1 MPVTTESA
9 IIYAIRGGC
18 VREMDAVSGAD
29 IGTGDA
35 PAGAVTLVF
44 TDIQGYSEL
53 SERYRGAFRP
63 VLEAHNRLLRT
74 LCHQYNG
81 YEVKALGDAFFF
93 TFGRVEQAI
102 RFALEA
108 QRAVLNTSWQVNLPD
123 GAAVTVPL
131 AIRIGLHTGEPE
143 RIQHPDGM
151 VDYVGPDVNRAARV
165 CSAAH
170 GGQVLV
176 SSATH
181 ALATNLQELGAQFRC
196 LGQYWL
202 KGVGRE
208 RLWQV
213 WQEGLPESFPPPNA
227 PRAELHN
234 LTVAETALVGRE
246 REVEGLADTLR
257 NTHALITL
265 VGPSGVGKTRLA
277 QAVAET
283 LLEHFPDGTWYIPL
297 DGLTTADAIARR
309 IIQELP
315 MQVRADADPLSQL
328 IAYVQGRNILLVLD
342 GVESVA
348 ALVPVVRALLQSA
361 SGIRILVASLN
372 PLQLRSE
379 YLHEVKPLSVPP
391 PGVDRDPE
399 LLKRYAAVQLLLEYA
414 RRHAPD
420 FELTPSNASAVAE
433 LCRQLDGLPLA
444 LELCAARLALLSP
457 AEILKRLDERFH
469 ILQTRSADMPP
480 RQRALQSAI
489 EWSYSQLAPSTQ
501 AFFEQLSV
509 FTGSFTLEDVE
520 AVCESTSPLDDL
532 LELRQRAMLVEIR
545 RKDERRFRLLNPMRL
560 FALSMLRQRD
570 ALYHATRQRHAE
582 YFLAVAQS
590 CLKQVRTP
598 HETDALSIA
607 ELQMDNLN
615 TALEWFIQQGNWT
628 RAAEMALSL
637 SQLCD
642 RLGWL
647 LNSIDYLQ
655 QGLNA
660 ALFLGEGTDE
670 LQAELLLQH
679 AALLYEQH
687 EWETA
692 FQMVQ
697 DALNRYEALQHL
709 TGQARACNLM
719 GLIQLRRQQFEQAHT
734 CFQCALQRFMQAN
747 EPVRVAMVL
756 NNLGLLEYERGQ
768 LDEAIRLAQQ
778 AAQRQRM
785 LGDQR
790 GLSETLTNLGAMHQ
804 VRGELE
810 PARRY
815 LQESLEIEIRLGNR
829 LGIARGLCNIGEVL
843 MLKGEPLTAARYL
856 LAAMQ
861 LFQQYGSP
869 DHDYAHTL
877 LQQLSLPAD
886 TLAQLISDSQNRAL
900 EDLLQWVQGEV

>member
-1 MPVTTESA
+1 
-9 IIYAIRGGC
+9 
-18 VREMDAVSGAD
+18 VREVNTVIEKD
-29 IGTGDA
+29 IKTRNA
-35 PAGAVTLVF
+35 PVGAVTLVF

-74 LCHQYNG
+74 LCRQYDG
-81 YEVKALGDAFFF
+81 YEVKALGDAFFL
-93 TFGRVEQAI
+93 TFSRVEQAI
-102 RFALEA
+102 RFALDA
-108 QRAVLNTSWQVNLPD
+108 QRGVLNTAWQVNLPD
-123 GAAVTVPL
+123 SSPVMVPL

-143 RIQHPDGM
+143 LIRHPDGM
-151 VDYVGPDVNRAARV
+151 VDYVGPDVNRASRV

-170 GGQVLV
+170 GGQILV

-181 ALATNLQELGAQFRC
+181 ALASNLQELGAQFRC

-213 WQEGLPESFPPPNA
+213 WQDGLPESFPPPNA

-246 REVEGLADTLR
+246 REVEGLANLLR
-257 NTHALITL
+257 GNHALITL

-283 LLEHFPDGTWYIPL
+283 LLEQFPDGTWYIPL
-297 DGLTTADAIARR
+297 DGLITSDAIARR

-315 MQVRADADPLSQL
+315 MQVRADSDPLSQL
-328 IAYVQGRNILLVLD
+328 VAYAQGRTILLVLD
-342 GVESVA
+342 GVESVS

-361 SGIRILVASLN
+361 PGIRMLVASLN

-379 YLHEVKPLSVPP
+379 YLYEVKPLSVPP
-391 PGVDRDPE
+391 LSVDRDPE

-414 RRHAPD
+414 RHHAPD
-420 FELTPSNASAVAE
+420 FELTPSNAPAVAE

-457 AEILKRLDERFH
+457 AEVLKRLDERFQ

-489 EWSYSQLAPSTQ
+489 EWSYSQLDSSAQ
-501 AFFEQLSV
+501 VFFEQLSV
-509 FTGSFTLEDVE
+509 FNGSFTVEDVE
-520 AVCESTSPLDDL
+520 AVCESPSPLDDL
-532 LELRQRAMLVEIR
+532 LELRQRAMLVEMR

-560 FALSMLRQRD
+560 FALSMLRQRGE
-570 ALYHATRQRHAE
+570 LYQIARQRHAE
-582 YFLAVAQS
+582 YFLAVAQG

-598 HETDALSIA
+598 YETDALSIA
-607 ELQMDNLN
+607 ELQMDNLR
-615 TALEWFIQQGNWT
+615 TALEWFMQQGNWT
-628 RAAEMALSL
+628 RVAEMALYL

-687 EWETA
+687 EWEQA
-692 FQMVQ
+692 LQIVQ
-697 DALNRYEALQHL
+697 ETLNRYEALQHL
-709 TGQARACNLM
+709 MGQARACNLM
-719 GLIQLRRQQFEQAHT
+719 GLIQLRRQQFEQAHA

-756 NNLGLLEYERGQ
+756 NNLALLEYERGK
-768 LDEAIRLAQQ
+768 LEEAIRLAQQ
-778 AAQRQRM
+778 AVQRQRG

-810 PARRY
+810 PALRY

-843 MLKGEPLTAARYL
+843 MLKNEPLSAARYL
-856 LAAMQ
+856 LGAMQ

-869 DHDYAHTL
+869 DYDYADAL
-877 LQQLSLPAD
+877 LQKLPAPPD
-886 TLAQLISDSQNRAL
+886 TLKQLISESQNRAL
-900 EDLLQWVQGEV
+900 EDLLQWAQSVV